1 MSVKTIADEK
11 LESAKKN
18 VDAAIKDLSGI
29 VVDKVEGHADYYVGG
44 HKNQLILAMAKL
56 LEVQTLF

>member
-18 VDAAIKDLSGI
+18 VGAAIKDLSGI
-29 VVDKVEGHADYYVGG
+29 VVDKVEGHDDYVGG
-44 HKNQLILAMAKL
+44 YKDTLILAMSKL
-56 LEVQTLF
+56 LEVQSLF